1 MGSEPGGEPGFG
13 KGPRRPG
20 RGNRS
25 RGSRTRGSR
34 ERARESGRS
43 GRSATA
49 GAAGSEQER
58 PRLRPPPGGIG
69 RGFLSVG
76 VEPGWRRGDASAHGE
91 RTLPNRSS
99 TSKAGQPRPGPAA
112 ARALRPPPWVPGRQ
126 EERVQGQVPGLQA
139 VARGARAAPRSWE
152 AALQERPAGTLRSG
166 AIREDASVW
175 GRGLEARSGDAAW
188 RGPDLETPV
197 AMGRSGRH
205 GHGSPVF
212 GGQPDRPSGMA
223 QRDGPAGWPSEMAQR
238 GQPSGSTK
246 QTNQADQPGG
256 PATWARQAKGPSCG
270 ATGHPG
276 PAPRG
281 GLRRPRGARRPGA
294 TAHAVRHRGPR
305 GSAVPAGGG
314 GRVAARGGDPMPAR
328 AGPSSRR
335 TSRRSRR

>member
-25 RGSRTRGSR
+25 RGSRTRGSRTRRSRTRGSR

-69 RGFLSVG
+69 LGFLSVG

-166 AIREDASVW
+166 ALREDASVW

-205 GHGSPVF
+205 GHGGPVF
-212 GGQPDRPSGMA
+212 GGQRDRPSGMA
-223 QRDGPAGWPSEMAQR
+223 QRDGPAGPTQWV
-238 GQPSGSTK
+238 
-246 QTNQADQPGG
+246 NQADQPSR
-256 PATWARQAKGPSCG
+256 PA
-270 ATGHPG
+270 
-276 PAPRG
+276 
-281 GLRRPRGARRPGA
+281 
-294 TAHAVRHRGPR
+294 
-305 GSAVPAGGG
+305 
-314 GRVAARGGDPMPAR
+314 
-328 AGPSSRR
+328 RR
-335 TSRRSRR
+335 TSHLGQTSQGAVLWGHGSPGTGAEGRPQAASRCSSSRCHGPRPSPSRTSRQRRASWWRRARCGSRR